1 MGDSGRKWSLGPTRR
16 LLEELGSPHEQFPS
30 IHIGGT
36 NGKGSVATMVYEA
49 LRESGLR
56 VGLYLSP
63 HLVEVCERIVVDGRP
78 VSEEGFAA
86 WTTRLRPTIEQC
98 DASFFE
104 ATTAI
109 ALADFAARGAEVA
122 VVEVGL
128 GGRLDSTNVLTPI
141 VAGVVNV
148 GLDHTEYL
156 GTTLQEIAAE
166 KAGIAKPDIPFIIGE
181 TSAELADVLR
191 READVVGA
199 RVVEV
204 PTSASYTGP
213 LRLEGAHQN
222 RNAAVAK
229 VFLDALPVHLRPD
242 DRAVMAGL
250 AKAWLPGRLD
260 RRGRWILDVAH
271 NPEGMKAVSAALRK
285 RPPPSPLH
293 VVLGILKDK
302 DVAGMIRELSDLADR
317 IWLTSPP
324 SAPEARRPELGEA
337 VSMSEV
343 EIRLQW
349 DFDRCLEE
357 AQAGA
362 ETVLVSGSFYTVGD
376 AMSRLPGFQPF
387 R

>member
-1 MGDSGRKWSLGPTRR
+1 MGGSGRKWSLGPTRR

-63 HLVEVCERIVVDGRP
+63 HLVDVRERIVVDGRP

-86 WTTRLRPTIEQC
+86 WTTRLRPTIERC

-109 ALADFAARGAEVA
+109 ALADFAARGADVA

-128 GGRLDSTNVLTPI
+128 GGRLDSTNVLTPM

-181 TSAELADVLR
+181 TSAELAGVLR

-204 PTSASYTGP
+204 PTGASYTGP
-213 LRLEGAHQN
+213 LRLEGAHQH

-229 VFLDALPVHLRPD
+229 VFLDALPVPLRPD
-242 DRAVMAGL
+242 DRAVTAGL

-271 NPEGMKAVSAALRK
+271 NPEGMKAVVDALRK

-302 DVAGMIRELSDLADR
+302 DVAGMIGELSDLADR

-324 SAPEARRPELGEA
+324 SAPEARRPEPSEA
-337 VSMSEV
+337 VSMSDV

-349 DFDRCLEE
+349 DFDRCLQE